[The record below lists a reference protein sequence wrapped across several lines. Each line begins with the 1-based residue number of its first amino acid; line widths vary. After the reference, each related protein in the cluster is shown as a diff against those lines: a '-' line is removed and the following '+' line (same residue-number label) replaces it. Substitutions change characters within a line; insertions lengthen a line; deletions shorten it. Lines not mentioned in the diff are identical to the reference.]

1 MAELHY
7 KNSLL
12 VKDVII
18 GMSDGLTVP
27 FALTAGLSG
36 VLNTNH
42 LIIVSGLAE
51 ITAGCISMGL
61 GGYLAGQSEVEHYD
75 SELKGELDEIET
87 VPATELKE
95 VEDILIAMGV
105 DTLLSKQV
113 ALQVSRD
120 KNIWANFM
128 MQLEL
133 NMEKPANNRAAK
145 SAGTIALAYLVGG
158 FIPLSPYILIKDNT
172 TGFYVSCIA
181 TISALLFFGYFK
193 SKVTGQPLLKGT
205 LKVTLTGIIAAG
217 AAFLLAKAV
226 S

>member
-1 MAELHY
+1 
-7 KNSLL
+7 
-12 VKDVII
+12 
-18 GMSDGLTVP
+18 
-27 FALTAGLSG
+27 
-36 VLNTNH
+36 
-42 LIIVSGLAE
+42 
-51 ITAGCISMGL
+51 
-61 GGYLAGQSEVEHYD
+61 
-75 SELKGELDEIET
+75 
-87 VPATELKE
+87 
-95 VEDILIAMGV
+95 
-105 DTLLSKQV
+105 
-113 ALQVSRD
+113 
-120 KNIWANFM
+120 
-128 MQLEL
+128 
-133 NMEKPANNRAAK
+133 MEKPANNRAAK